1 MVDRNTFNL
10 MTFVFFCR
18 IDFFFKMSHQ
28 TCKVGFL
35 IDIIII
41 YKFIKEGKINKFQK
55 DVERNVYLS

>member
-1 MVDRNTFNL
+1 
-10 MTFVFFCR
+10 
-18 IDFFFKMSHQ
+18 MSHQ

-41 YKFIKEGKINKFQK
+41 YKFIKEGKINKFQNVNNCERERRGFRIASLK